1 MKSFLGQG
9 FRFGVVGFF
18 SNLVLY
24 ALYLVATQ
32 MGAGHKAAM
41 TALFM
46 VGVVQTFFINRL
58 WTFGSDRSFW
68 VAFQKYLLIYSVAW
82 LVNLFGLILFV
93 DKLAFAH
100 ELVQGVAIM
109 VIAISMFI
117 LQKFWV
123 FPDVRIKTFG
133 DNSLQ

>member
-1 MKSFLGQG
+1 
-9 FRFGVVGFF
+9 
-18 SNLVLY
+18 
-24 ALYLVATQ
+24 